1 MKESRMIN
9 SEEKQELELW
19 IKWLKEMN
27 NTKVA

>member
-1 MKESRMIN
+1 MNESRMLN

-27 NTKVA
+27 NTKAA